1 MDGSGPVPSAPA
13 AANAGALDTLPKLL
27 LRNAVQPRRSSGDA
41 PQGLRHLADLDL
53 GTAARRGPRLR
64 HRPAQARP
72 RARRRGG
79 HHRRQPAA
87 PLRHV
92 RGRAEPRRHPR
103 PGLPGLGGRRDGL
116 RARARRGA
124 VRRRARTRSRS
135 TRSSP
140 SPIACRSSSAS
151 STTRSAGSP
160 PTIRP
165 ACIPSS
171 TCRTWGARRCAP
183 TPAPRAGGS
192 RRSPRARAP
201 TSA

>member
-53 GTAARRGPRLR
+53 GTAAPRGLRLR
-64 HRPAQARP
+64 HRPEEARA

-92 RGRAEPRRHPR
+92 RGRAEPRRHPGPR
-103 PGLPGLGGRRDGL
+103 LPGLGGRRDGL

-124 VRRRARTRSRS
+124 VRSRRR
-135 TRSSP
+135 P
-140 SPIACRSSSAS
+140 G
-151 STTRSAGSP
+151 AG
-160 PTIRP
+160 RQG
-165 ACIPSS
+165 
-171 TCRTWGARRCAP
+171 RLH
-183 TPAPRAGGS
+183 
-192 RRSPRARAP
+192 RRSPAEARAHHLRRGARARRLRSRPPAFLQARAGP
-201 TSA
+201 GARGDARQLRHRGLVARGDRQGQAAATSA